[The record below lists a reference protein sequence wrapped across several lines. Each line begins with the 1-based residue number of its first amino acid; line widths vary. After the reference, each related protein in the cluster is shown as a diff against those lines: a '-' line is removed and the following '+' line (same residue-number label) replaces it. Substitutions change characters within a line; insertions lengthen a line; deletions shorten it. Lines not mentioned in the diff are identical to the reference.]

1 MENENTTTINIS
13 GAANIIPPVKVKTS
27 GKDVIASGSVN
38 TFTHDNLEVQI
49 AQFKFIFNFIN
60 SGNEQK
66 IEYRNDGPET
76 LILDIYNFNNS
87 IGTGVT
93 TPVRLGTLMD
103 RELYLGFMVYSI
115 SPEASKLV
123 HYTFMLG
130 DKVGE

>member
-1 MENENTTTINIS
+1 MENEKTTPINIT
-13 GAANIIPPVKVKTS
+13 GGANINPPVKVKTS

-38 TFTHDNLEVQI
+38 TFSHNNLEVQI
-49 AQFKFIFNFIN
+49 AQFKFIFNFTN
-60 SGNEQK
+60 SGTEQK
-66 IEYRNDGPET
+66 IEYRNEGTET
-76 LILDIYNFNNS
+76 LILDIYNFNNA

-115 SPEASKLV
+115 SEVSSKLV

-130 DKVGE
+130 DKVSE